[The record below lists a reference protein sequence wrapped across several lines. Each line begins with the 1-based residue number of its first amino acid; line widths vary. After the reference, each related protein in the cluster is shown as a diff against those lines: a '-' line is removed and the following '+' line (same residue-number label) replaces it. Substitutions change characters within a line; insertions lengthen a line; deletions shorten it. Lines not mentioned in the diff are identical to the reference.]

1 MMNPCLLKNGIQPSF
16 FARFSPNPLTYDS
29 PIMKKL
35 MILIASLAL
44 TLPLMAGEKKTVTLE
59 GTGMCAKCSLS
70 KTDSCTNAL
79 QVKGKD
85 GKVLTY
91 LFTENMAHGK
101 YFCQGKTEN
110 LLVTGVVKKEDGKL
124 MIVPSAV
131 KEKES

>member
-1 MMNPCLLKNGIQPSF
+1 
-16 FARFSPNPLTYDS
+16 
-29 PIMKKL
+29 MKKL
-35 MILIASLAL
+35 ITLVASLAL
-44 TLPLMAGEKKTVTLE
+44 TLSLMGGEKKTVTLE
-59 GTGMCAKCSLS
+59 GTGLCAKCSLS

-79 QVKGKD
+79 QVKGKG
-85 GKVLTY
+85 GKIMTY

-124 MIVPSAV
+124 MIVPAAV

>member
-1 MMNPCLLKNGIQPSF
+1 
-16 FARFSPNPLTYDS
+16 
-29 PIMKKL
+29 MKKL
-35 MILIASLAL
+35 IVLIASIAL
-44 TLPLMAGEKKTVTLE
+44 SLPLLAGEGKEVTLE
-59 GTGMCAKCSLS
+59 GTGLCAKCSLGEAE
-70 KTDSCTNAL
+70 KCTNAL

-85 GKVLTY
+85 GKVMTY

-124 MIVPSAV
+124 MIVPAAV

>member
-1 MMNPCLLKNGIQPSF
+1 
-16 FARFSPNPLTYDS
+16 
-29 PIMKKL
+29 MKTF
-35 MILIASLAL
+35 MILVASIAFS
-44 TLPLMAGEKKTVTLE
+44 LPLLAGEGKEVTLE
-59 GTGMCAKCSLS
+59 GTGLCAKCSLGEAE
-70 KTDSCTNAL
+70 KCTNAL

-85 GKVLTY
+85 GKVMTY

-124 MIVPSAV
+124 LIVPAAV